1 MSNSLLSWIAKRR
14 NERILEM
21 MNKHLELTTGT
32 LDKLVDSYRLKVKG
46 IEDEAKKSITEIKKM
61 EKEADEIRRKI
72 AIELTKSDIPPSER
86 TDLMHLNR
94 RLDMITDWVNGAARI
109 LAIIQLNNVSKDLTN
124 LGMEMVELARDCGYS
139 VKKCLNKLLKDVK
152 DALDSADEVE
162 RLEEKID
169 EKYLEVR
176 KMYSSLEEPNV
187 KASEAIL
194 ITQFFDAVEQVA
206 DSCENTIDLIR
217 IIAVRIT

>member
-1 MSNSLLSWIAKRR
+1 LSNSLLSWIAKRR
-14 NERILEM
+14 NEKILEM
-21 MNKHLELTTGT
+21 MDKHLELTTGT
-32 LDKLVDSYRLKVKG
+32 LDKLIDSYRLKVKG
-46 IEDEAKKSITEIKKM
+46 IEEEAKKSITEIKTM

-109 LAIIQLNNVSKDLTN
+109 LAIIQLNNVSKALTN
-124 LGMEMVELARDCGYS
+124 LGMEMVELARDCAYS

-194 ITQFFDAVEQVA
+194 ITQFFDAVEQAA

-217 IIAVRIT
+217 VIAVRIT

>member
-1 MSNSLLSWIAKRR
+1 MSNSLLSWVAKKR
-14 NERILEM
+14 NEKILEM

-32 LDKLVDSYRLKVKG
+32 LDKLIDSYRLKVKG
-46 IEDEAKKSITEIKKM
+46 IEEEAKKSVTKIKEM

-109 LAIIQLNNVSKDLTN
+109 LAIVQLNNVSKALTN
-124 LGMEMVELARDCGYS
+124 LGMEMVELARDCAYS

-152 DALDSADEVE
+152 DALESADEVE

-217 IIAVRIT
+217 IIAVRIA

>member
-1 MSNSLLSWIAKRR
+1 LSNSLLSWIAKRR